1 MSGPTYCQSYNDPR
15 CPIRVRVRRQVARKK
30 EDCRILSGVRARN
43 LRGPRPPTRLCPSA
57 PPCPQAPAPA
67 RPLLRVGID
76 KFMWSTLG
84 ALRRSFRRLSVIQ
97 PYSCTHRGGGPTS
110 ESKAFLV
117 RPDVRF
123 FVLYHPQRVAA
134 MTRCF
139 ILAPVSFSHPQLTR
153 CTAPLTTAQLRRST
167 SSRATV
173 YLCALVLAPGSL
185 VFCVIEYVDDAT
197 ASGTR
202 SSPWMRRRCNFATA
216 SHRARAAQR
225 CKSDSC
231 GWGRA
236 VRL

>member
-1 MSGPTYCQSYNDPR
+1 MWATATDP
-15 CPIRVRVRRQVARKK
+15 
-30 EDCRILSGVRARN
+30 
-43 LRGPRPPTRLCPSA
+43 
-57 PPCPQAPAPA
+57 PAPF
-67 RPLLRVGID
+67 RTPP
-76 KFMWSTLG
+76 
-84 ALRRSFRRLSVIQ
+84 ALRRPPPPAPCCAWASTSLCGPPWVPYGGHISAPECHPAIQ
-97 PYSCTHRGGGPTS
+97 LYAHRGGGPTS

-173 YLCALVLAPGSL
+173 YSCALVLAPGSL